1 MVEFWGIIATVFVL
15 ASFLF
20 NEERQIRTVNI
31 IGALIFVGYGLALQA
46 HSVWIL
52 NGILV
57 IVHVWKLVKMR
68 RQKV

>member
-31 IGALIFVGYGLALQA
+31 IGALIFVGYGIALQA
-46 HSVWIL
+46 HSIWIL
-52 NGILV
+52 NGVLAV
-57 IVHVWKLVKMR
+57 IHIIKLRKIR
-68 RQKV
+68 RERV

>member
-1 MVEFWGIIATVFVL
+1 MVEFWGIIATLFVL

-20 NEERQIRTVNI
+20 NEEKYIRMVNI
-31 IGALIFVGYGLALQA
+31 IGALIFVGYGIVLQA

-52 NGILV
+52 NGVLV
-57 IVHVWKLVKMR
+57 IVYVWKLVKMG

>member
-31 IGALIFVGYGLALQA
+31 IGALIFVGYGIALRA

-52 NGILV
+52 NGVLV

-68 RQKV
+68 RQKA